1 MELACRLSSPDHGVW
16 NLPGA
21 IVGLILHVLDSR
33 ICEEAVLRLL
43 SACTQK
49 CWRSALPGQGQAGGQ
64 GGTGGDCRRGVPA
77 SVRWGPG
84 AGGIHWSLRHA
95 DREAALPG
103 RRSGGTHTSL
113 GPSKPADREAALSGP
128 RSRSVHISLA
138 PGGPERTAAPQVS
151 HPEPCSLSCPRAHAL
166 PGGPHLSCA
175 QGRGCYPLRCQVTC
189 TEALPGPGRG

>member
-1 MELACRLSSPDHGVW
+1 MELACRLSRPDHGVW

-49 CWRSALPGQGQAGGQ
+49 CWGSALPGQGQAGGQ
-64 GGTGGDCRRGVPA
+64 VGTGGDCRRGVPA

-84 AGGIHWSLRHA
+84 AGGIHWSLR
-95 DREAALPG
+95 R
-103 RRSGGTHTSL
+103 
-113 GPSKPADREAALSGP
+113 ADREAALSGP
-128 RSRSVHISLA
+128 RSRSVHIGLA

-151 HPEPCSLSCPRAHAL
+151 HPEPCSLGCPRAHAL

-175 QGRGCYPLRCQVTC
+175 QGRGCCPLRCQVTC

>member
-49 CWRSALPGQGQAGGQ
+49 CWGSALPGQGQAGG
-64 GGTGGDCRRGVPA
+64 
-77 SVRWGPG
+77 
-84 AGGIHWSLRHA
+84 IHWSLRRA

-113 GPSKPADREAALSGP
+113 GPSKPADRETALSGP

-138 PGGPERTAAPQVS
+138 PGGPERTAAPQVL
-151 HPEPCSLSCPRAHAL
+151 HPELCSLSCPRAHAL

-175 QGRGCYPLRCQVTC
+175 QGRGCCPLRCQVTC